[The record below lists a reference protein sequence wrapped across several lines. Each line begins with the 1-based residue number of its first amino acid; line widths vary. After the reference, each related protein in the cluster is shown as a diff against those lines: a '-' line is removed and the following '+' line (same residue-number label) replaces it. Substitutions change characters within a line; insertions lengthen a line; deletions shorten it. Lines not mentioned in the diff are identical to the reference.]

1 MSNNREKWMAY
12 NRDVAKRKKGE
23 EMKNGK
29 KAQKLSSI
37 IVHRMKPIPEG
48 KLMKFEPQQPRDFI
62 DFSNYQSL
70 TLKNV
75 KSACEQFYGE
85 QPGSCDVLYSKEGPI
100 CDSDE
105 QIVGKKVILIKFIQ
119 PSAATTK
126 KATNNLPSTSM
137 SSSVPGPSK
146 SSNISKRRRVS
157 KINIQQKTH
166 NSSQR
171 FPRSISISDVLNAGK
186 LQQPVEEKKWDLELE
201 YFDIP
206 SRIWVKENKTLSI
219 KSEKFA
225 EGAFREAFMAYAND
239 GGKHSLYVVKKFK
252 ESTWQKVEKLYQM
265 SLEEHTRK
273 QIQMHMAAQAIA
285 NRYFKKLSLQNN
297 RDQWF
302 SYNDAFYSV
311 LDGLPVTVE
320 PYVPGK
326 FIKYINNDGEI
337 GKSKVNKLL
346 YDKAEALAH
355 FSYHESD
362 EKLMLLDIQGS
373 GLTLYDPE
381 IATAEEFVG
390 LEGERY
396 FCGGNLN
403 GEAMD
408 LFFEKHRCN
417 IYCKLVS
424 LNEVMLESIV
434 KSSQK
439 EEE

>member
-1 MSNNREKWMAY
+1 MSNNREKWLAY
-12 NRDVAKRKKGE
+12 NKNVAKRKKGE
-23 EMKNGK
+23 DTKNGK

-48 KLMKFEPQQPRDFI
+48 KLLKFEPQQPRDFI
-62 DFSNYQSL
+62 NFSNYQGL

-75 KSACEQFYGE
+75 KLACEQFYGE
-85 QPGSCDVLYSKEGPI
+85 QPGSCDVLFSKEGPS
-100 CDSDE
+100 CDLDE
-105 QIVGKKVILIKFIQ
+105 QIVGKKVILIRFIQ
-119 PSAATTK
+119 PSAVTTK
-126 KATNNLPSTSM
+126 ITSQNLPSKNI
-137 SSSVPGPSK
+137 SSSVAGSSK

-157 KINIQQKTH
+157 NSKMNIQQKTA
-166 NSSQR
+166 NPSQQ
-171 FPRSISISDVLNAGK
+171 FPRSISIGDVLKAGK
-186 LQQPVEEKKWDLELE
+186 LHQPEEKKSELE

-206 SRIWVKENKTLSI
+206 SRIWVKENKTLAI
-219 KSEKFA
+219 KLEKFA

-252 ESTWQKVEKLYQM
+252 ESSWEKVGKVYQM
-265 SLEEHTRK
+265 SLEQHTRK
-273 QIQMHMAAQAIA
+273 QIQMHMGAQAIA

-297 RDQWF
+297 RDEWF
-302 SYNDAFYSV
+302 SYNDAYYSV

-337 GKSKVNKLL
+337 GKSKVNKLF

-355 FSYHESD
+355 FSYQESD

-381 IATAEEFVG
+381 IATADEFVDTK
-390 LEGERY
+390 GERF

-408 LFFEKHRCN
+408 LFLHNHRCN

-424 LNEVMLESIV
+424 LEEVILESSA
-434 KSSQK
+434 KSSGK